1 MHTSRK
7 PHVGLLLL
15 LAGLLVARSGAA
27 QPGAAQS
34 GAAPGDDVRAG
45 GVMFGQLCVTCHGFG
60 GGGGAG
66 PPLNRPKL
74 LNAPD
79 EASLRAVISDGI
91 PDRGMPRVRRTTP
104 TELRQLVA
112 YVQSLGATVAA
123 PVKGNP
129 AKGAQLY
136 AAQGCAGC
144 HIVNGQ
150 GGVLGPVLSDVGRLR
165 GAAYLRQ
172 AMVDP
177 GAVLPSGT
185 LPIPSRG
192 YKEYLPVRVV
202 AADGQVVR
210 GVRLNEDVFTIQIRD
225 AAGRM
230 HSFRKS
236 EAKAIQRE
244 EGISLMP
251 AYGDR
256 LKGEDLDDLV
266 AYLSTLGGVR

>member
-1 MHTSRK
+1 MSTSRK
-7 PHVGLLLL
+7 SHVGLLL

-27 QPGAAQS
+27 QPSAVS
-34 GAAPGDDVRAG
+34 SDDVRAG

-74 LNAPD
+74 LSAPD
-79 EASLRAVISDGI
+79 EASLRAVISEGI
-91 PDRGMPRVRRTTP
+91 PERGMPRVRRTTP

-112 YVQSLGATVAA
+112 YVQSLGATVPP

-129 AKGAQLY
+129 TKGGALY
-136 AAQGCAGC
+136 AAHGCAGC

-172 AMVDP
+172 AVVEP

-202 AADGQVVR
+202 AADGRVVR
-210 GVRLNEDVFTIQIRD
+210 GVRLNEDVFTIQVRD

-236 EAKAIQRE
+236 DTKAVQKE

-266 AYLSTLGGVR
+266 AYLSSLGGVR